1 MTIRPHKKASYGP
14 ITWAKHTR
22 SSSSCF
28 FFFFFFSR
36 LASIISMCF
45 QRQSDFRP
53 VIVDPVNVGEP
64 LYFCPDFH
72 SCQSQFESEQI
83 PSLRTTRG
91 HFQLFGHIY
100 VKSPYSVSGIIKQ
113 AREVNL
119 LCESWFFLGGWD
131 HESGL
136 FEWKLMTAA
145 DYLMSVR
152 IAEVHI
158 AAFMTPRQQHS
169 VEMGFVEHE
178 SIKPNSNGWW
188 TGSLVEEWTGWM
200 RSVSGLQSW
209 CDFGD
214 SKIMTYFFLYWR
226 EKRLFCWVHE
236 HQTQKKNSQQ
246 LLIHLNCIFQPLF
259 LCSVCYV

>member
-22 SSSSCF
+22 SSSSC

-100 VKSPYSVSGIIKQ
+100 VKSPYSVSVIIKQ

-119 LCESWFFLGGWD
+119 FCESWFFFGRMGSWERLVWVKADDCCWLFDVGAHRQGPYCSFYD
-131 HESGL
+131 TEAAALSGNGVCGA
-136 FEWKLMTAA
+136 WK
-145 DYLMSVR
+145 
-152 IAEVHI
+152 
-158 AAFMTPRQQHS
+158 
-169 VEMGFVEHE
+169 
-178 SIKPNSNGWW
+178 
-188 TGSLVEEWTGWM
+188 
-200 RSVSGLQSW
+200 
-209 CDFGD
+209 
-214 SKIMTYFFLYWR
+214 
-226 EKRLFCWVHE
+226 
-236 HQTQKKNSQQ
+236 HQTEQ
-246 LLIHLNCIFQPLF
+246 
-259 LCSVCYV
+259 